1 MSSPVAAQST
11 TPVREE
17 KSGHEAAAEAAS
29 PGAFNRLAKPE
40 AAQDGASTPSTEPDP
55 AEAEASGALGAS
67 HSKPAA
73 PPASY
78 KSGGGVRPPPS
89 VEAVPAIDVVERR
102 APQAGASEGTL
113 TREQLELLPLHE
125 SESMLQRVPGL
136 QLSKHGGEGKAA
148 QFFLRGFDAAHGAEL
163 AVSLEGIPLNEVS
176 NIHGQGYLDL
186 YFLPHALV
194 ERLEYLKGIPS
205 LDVGNFA
212 VAGAAQ
218 YVLLEG
224 VEYRSASFFV
234 GTDSALGIRM
244 AARPFVSLP
253 QSFLT
258 LELEGAGGPW
268 RLPQRDYWAIRL
280 SLGGSWHQS
289 AQLTRF
295 FVLAYDGSFESP
307 GVLRLDDLT
316 LGIHE
321 LYDTEGFEQG
331 GHSQR
336 ILAGFLHRR
345 QQGQRLTE
353 LLFWGGARGLQLR
366 HNFTGYY
373 LNGPEGDTRIQEQQ
387 TLQAGAR
394 LKFQQPLPTLA
405 RVNAQLLG
413 GLSLRLELLGQ
424 REAFEQAVSGGERVT
439 YAATGLQTELGGW
452 AESQVKLGQA
462 QLSGGVRLDRL
473 DLWRNPTQESP
484 NPEPDPVRQVYA
496 SGSVWQ
502 PRLSLRLPLR
512 DPSWP
517 VFLLGGRRGF
527 RAPELRGLSSGVAPI
542 PVADSAEVGVWQGL
556 PHVGEL
562 RLLLFGTWITDELVF
577 DHTAGRFLSTGS
589 TQRLGGETTLNLRLK
604 PLTLGLELSYA
615 DGRYVVTQEPLP
627 FAPRWLGALEL
638 SMPARPLPRWPDW
651 AGEVPLLTA
660 GLRTFLLGRRPLPEG
675 FASQPTLSTSLK
687 LSLQRTRQSWA
698 LEVENLFLQR
708 NFDGEFV
715 YPSHFDLS
723 TPRSELPVVHIT
735 AGTPFSM
742 RLSVAQVF

>member
-1 MSSPVAAQST
+1 MATAP
-11 TPVREE
+11 
-17 KSGHEAAAEAAS
+17 AAAARAGVETTSAETA
-29 PGAFNRLAKPE
+29 
-40 AAQDGASTPSTEPDP
+40 P
-55 AEAEASGALGAS
+55 AGAEASDALGGS
-67 HSKPAA
+67 HAESA
-73 PPASY
+73 PPKESLNP
-78 KSGGGVRPPPS
+78 SGEGRPPPS
-89 VEAVPAIDVVERR
+89 VDAVPAIDVVERR
-102 APQAGASEGTL
+102 APWAGASEGSL

-125 SESMLQRVPGL
+125 SEAMLQRVPGL

-148 QFFLRGFDAAHGAEL
+148 QFFLRGFDAVHGAEL

-186 YFLPHALV
+186 YFLPHAQV

-218 YVLLEG
+218 YVLMEG
-224 VEYRSASFFV
+224 VAHRSASFFV
-234 GTDSALGIRM
+234 GTDSSGGIRM
-244 AARPFVSLP
+244 AASPFPSLP

-268 RLPQRDYWAIRL
+268 RLPQRDYRAIRL
-280 SLGGSWHQS
+280 SLGGSWQQS
-289 AQLTRF
+289 SQQTRF
-295 FVLAYDGSFESP
+295 FVLAYDGTFESP

-321 LYDTEGFEQG
+321 LYDSEGFEQG

-336 ILAGFLHRR
+336 ILAGLLHRR
-345 QQGQRLTE
+345 QRGPLLTE
-353 LLFWGGARGLQLR
+353 LLFWGGVRGLRLR

-373 LNGPEGDTRIQEQQ
+373 LNGPEGDTRTQEQQ

-394 LKFQQPLPTLA
+394 LKFQKPLQALA
-405 RVNAQLLG
+405 RLNAYMLG
-413 GLSLRLELLGQ
+413 GLSLRMDLLGQ
-424 REAFEQAVSGGERVT
+424 REAFEQAVSGGEQVT

-452 AESQVKLGQA
+452 AESQLKLGQA

-484 NPEPDPVRQVYA
+484 DIEQDPASQVYA
-496 SGSVWQ
+496 AGSVWQ

-512 DPSWP
+512 GPSWP

-542 PVADSAEVGVWQGL
+542 PVADSAEIGIWQAL
-556 PHVGEL
+556 PNIGDT
-562 RLLLFGTWITDELVF
+562 RLLLFGTWISDELVF

-589 TQRLGGETTLNLRLK
+589 TQRLGGEASLNLRLK

-638 SMPARPLPRWPDW
+638 SMPARPLPRWPGW
-651 AGEVPLLTA
+651 AGEVPLFSA
-660 GLRTFLLGRRPLPEG
+660 GLRTFLLGRRPLPDG
-675 FASQPTLSTSLK
+675 FASQPTSSTSLK

-698 LEVENLFLQR
+698 LEVENLFSQR

-715 YPSHFDLS
+715 YPSHFDLT

-735 AGTPFSM
+735 AGAPFSI
-742 RLSVAQVF
+742 RLSMAHVF